1 MGPDPDTSRHFL
13 PVLTAG
19 FVLLLLLLGISAWVA
34 IDSMRFIESD
44 ASRFVAEQQATARLI
59 DEVQSEEG
67 NLSSVFYSL
76 ASRRDVDRD
85 LMLKRLDALETAIR
99 RTLQAGTASADSFL
113 WNKVRRTAELF
124 IEEGRATVRSGKPPA
139 GEFFERH
146 QNLLAALSDLASSSF
161 SPGGAILAEHERLSS
176 RIQYSLV
183 LLGTAAL
190 VAILGAIFTV
200 YFLNRMFRRLRW
212 QAAELDA
219 LSSRTMSDQEETA
232 SRLSREMHDHFGQT
246 LSAIEANLVSMQH
259 ARAFHPGRLE
269 DCLGLVKDA
278 VENVR
283 EVSQL
288 LRPAILD
295 DFGLNDSLRSL
306 AESWADRSSKEVRYM
321 STFSGRL
328 HRTTETQIFRIA
340 QEALTNVARHSHAT
354 QVRIELSQHNDTL
367 RLTIS
372 DNGTGM
378 RVTTATQ
385 GTGLVGMRARARAA
399 GGTLSLNSSPGN
411 GVHICAELPLRDPSY
426 VSENSH
432 SLSR

>member
-1 MGPDPDTSRHFL
+1 MGPDQDTGRHFL

-19 FVLLLLLLGISAWVA
+19 FVLLLLLLGVSGWVA

-59 DEVQSEEG
+59 DEVQSEQG
-67 NLSSVFYSL
+67 NLSSVFYAL

-85 LMLKRLDALETAIR
+85 VMLKRLDALESAIR
-99 RTLQAGTASADSFL
+99 KTIEAGTASADSFL
-113 WNKVRRTAELF
+113 WNKVGRAADVF
-124 IEEGRATVRSGKPPA
+124 IEEGRATVRSGKPPT
-139 GEFFERH
+139 GEFYERH
-146 QNLLAALSDLASSSF
+146 QNLLAALSDLAGSSF
-161 SPGGAILAEHERLSS
+161 SPNGAILAERERLSS

-200 YFLNRMFRRLRW
+200 YWVNSIFRRLRW
-212 QAAELDA
+212 QTKELAA

-232 SRLSREMHDHFGQT
+232 TRLSREMHDHFGQT

-259 ARAFHPGRLE
+259 ARAFHNGRLE

-288 LRPAILD
+288 LRPSILD

-306 AESWADRSSKEVRYM
+306 SENWADRTGKDVRYI
-321 STFSGRL
+321 STFSGRV
-328 HRTTETQIFRIA
+328 HRTIETQLFRIA
-340 QEALTNVARHSHAT
+340 QEALTNVARHSKAT
-354 QVRIELSQHNDTL
+354 QVRIDLSRHDDTV

-372 DNGTGM
+372 DNGDGM
-378 RVTTATQ
+378 NVAKATH
-385 GTGLVGMRARARAA
+385 GTGLVGMRARARVA
-399 GGTLSLNSSPGN
+399 GGTLSVDSAPGN
-411 GVHICAELPLRDPSY
+411 GVRISVELPLRDPVY
-426 VSENSH
+426 VTENSH
-432 SLSR
+432 SIS

>member
-1 MGPDPDTSRHFL
+1 MGPDSDAGRHFL

-19 FVLLLLLLGISAWVA
+19 FVLLLLLLGISGWVA

-44 ASRFVAEQQATARLI
+44 ASRFVTEQQATARLI
-59 DEVQSEEG
+59 DELQSEEG
-67 NLSSVFYSL
+67 NLSSVFYAL
-76 ASRRDVDRD
+76 ATRRDVDRD
-85 LMLKRLDALETAIR
+85 VMLMRLDALESAIR
-99 RTLQAGTASADSFL
+99 RTIQAGTASPDSVL
-113 WNKVRRTAELF
+113 WNKVRRAADLF
-124 IEEGRATVRSGKPPA
+124 IEEGRATVRSGKAP
-139 GEFFERH
+139 GEEFFERH

-200 YFLNRMFRRLRW
+200 YFLNRMFKRLRW

-259 ARAFHPGRLE
+259 SRQYHQGRIE

-278 VENVR
+278 VGNVR

-288 LRPAILD
+288 LRPTILD
-295 DFGLNDSLRSL
+295 DFGLSASLRWL
-306 AESWADRSSKEVRYM
+306 ADGFSERTGVEVSFTSRFDR
-321 STFSGRL
+321 RL
-328 HRTTETQIFRIA
+328 EGDVETQLFRIA
-340 QEALTNVARHSHAT
+340 QEALTNVARHSGAT
-354 QVRIELSQHNDTL
+354 KVRLDLAATNEEVRLSIMDNGKGFDELDPG
-367 RLTIS
+367 R
-372 DNGTGM
+372 GTGM
-378 RVTTATQ
+378 
-385 GTGLVGMRARARAA
+385 VGMR
-399 GGTLSLNSSPGN
+399 
-411 GVHICAELPLRDPSY
+411 
-426 VSENSH
+426 
-432 SLSR
+432 

>member
-1 MGPDPDTSRHFL
+1 MGPDQDTGRHFL

-19 FVLLLLLLGISAWVA
+19 FVLLLLLLGISGWVA

-44 ASRFVAEQQATARLI
+44 ASRFVTEQQATARLI

-67 NLSSVFYSL
+67 NLSNVFYAL
-76 ASRRDVDRD
+76 ASRRDVDRET
-85 LMLKRLDALETAIR
+85 MLKRLDALEYAIR
-99 RTLQAGTASADSFL
+99 KTIQAGTASADSFL
-113 WNKVRRTAELF
+113 WNKVGRAADAF
-124 IEEGRATVRSGKPPA
+124 IEEGRSTVRSGKPPS
-139 GEFFERH
+139 GEFYERH
-146 QNLLAALSDLASSSF
+146 QNLLAALSDLAGSSF
-161 SPGGAILAEHERLSS
+161 SPSGAILAERERLSS

-200 YFLNRMFRRLRW
+200 YWVNLIFRRLRW
-212 QAAELDA
+212 QAAELAA

-259 ARAFHPGRLE
+259 ARAFHNGRLE

-288 LRPAILD
+288 LRPSILD

-306 AESWADRSSKEVRYM
+306 SENWADRTGKDVRYI
-321 STFSGRL
+321 STFSGRV
-328 HRTTETQIFRIA
+328 HRTIETQLFRIA
-340 QEALTNVARHSHAT
+340 QEALTNVARHSKAT
-354 QVRIELSQHNDTL
+354 QVRIDLSRHNDTV
-367 RLTIS
+367 RLMIS
-372 DNGTGM
+372 DNGNGM
-378 RVTTATQ
+378 NVAKATH
-385 GTGLVGMRARARAA
+385 GTGLVGMRARARVA
-399 GGTLSLNSSPGN
+399 GGTLSVDSSPGN
-411 GVHICAELPLRDPSY
+411 GVRISVELPLRDPVY
-426 VSENSH
+426 VTENSH
-432 SLSR
+432 SIS